1 MKVAEVVKPI
11 LAVEDEAIMRESV
24 RDLLNE
30 EGLAEL
36 DLWDAEGRE
45 IVEQIISSS
54 PGRFPYY
61 FKRKPLIMDSLLF
74 WQENCA

>member
-1 MKVAEVVKPI
+1 MQVATRVKPI
-11 LAVEDEAIMRESV
+11 LVVEDEAIMREPL

-45 IVEQIISSS
+45 IVERIIGLS
-54 PGRFPYY
+54 PNRFPYY
-61 FKRKPLIMDSLLF
+61 FKRKP
-74 WQENCA
+74 AYYG

>member
-1 MKVAEVVKPI
+1 MKVAERTKPI
-11 LAVEDEAIMRESV
+11 LVVEDEAIKRGSL

-45 IVEQIISSS
+45 IVEQIISRS
-54 PGRFPYY
+54 PDRFPYY
-61 FKRKPLIMDSLLF
+61 FKRKP
-74 WQENCA
+74 AYYG

>member
-1 MKVAEVVKPI
+1 MKVAERAKPN
-11 LAVEDEAIMRESV
+11 LVVEDETIKRESL

-45 IVEQIISSS
+45 IVEQIINRS
-54 PGRFPYY
+54 PDRFPYY
-61 FKRKPLIMDSLLF
+61 FKRKP
-74 WQENCA
+74 AYYG